1 MVCFI
6 EIKLII
12 FHARTHAA
20 TVSYTFTRY
29 YLSKVSWLWNTLSK
43 LKVGN
48 VPKPD
53 IMSCGAFFGS
63 QRLPSL
69 SSLSVCP
76 SLKSAAIW
84 ELSISFSLS
93 KSLFFSS
100 LHRWA
105 EVSSSRRLKPSAL
118 WWNAAINFIV
128 FFNLFKHQ
136 LSQIINQFIYRTPKA
151 FHLNVNHLFLL
162 FITLILFINSMAETH
177 NPHPNTISNIPSNK
191 MFYNVFG
198 TITFLYWEY
207 LKHFLHQDWNT

>member
-1 MVCFI
+1 MPHRQVVCFI

-12 FHARTHAA
+12 FHACTHAA

-69 SSLSVCP
+69 SVCP
-76 SLKSAAIW
+76 SLKSAANW
-84 ELSISFSLS
+84 KLSISFSLS

-100 LHRWA
+100 LHRWT
-105 EVSSSRRLKPSAL
+105 EVSSSRRLKPSGL
-118 WWNAAINFIV
+118 WWNAAINFKCS
-128 FFNLFKHQ
+128 NQ
-136 LSQIINQFIYRTPKA
+136 LGEEKRLVCAVAHSCTNE
-151 FHLNVNHLFLL
+151 H
-162 FITLILFINSMAETH
+162 TL
-177 NPHPNTISNIPSNK
+177 SN
-191 MFYNVFG
+191 
-198 TITFLYWEY
+198 TFLKKTLERYFSTFSNTNY
-207 LKHFLHQDWNT
+207 LK